1 MTNGSGLTGARE
13 DAGMNYVRR
22 LVGSVELSQRI
33 TPGHNGEFYVEVQE
47 EEFLQLAGTLAKRK
61 CVLTGLFCTE
71 GFSQEARFSLF
82 TVFEKKSAILVAI
95 RHTNGQA
102 VSLAGTFSSA
112 SWFERECRDGFG
124 IEFRGAFDTRRLFLH
139 ENFPAGFHPLQK
151 SFRNRTMETLQPAEA
166 REEYPF
172 RPVRGEGVYQVPVG
186 PVHAGIIEPGHFR
199 FSVIGET
206 IFNLEIRMFYKHR
219 GIEKLA
225 EGRVPQDCVV
235 VAEAVSGD
243 ESVAN
248 ATGFCLAV
256 EKIAGVRVP
265 DRAWYLRT
273 VLLELERI
281 GSHLGD
287 QAGMLIDVAFPLG
300 ANQFAVLR
308 EEIFRM
314 NAFLTGSRFM
324 RGMSVPGGLTK
335 DIRKEQLMEL
345 GRFISRFRKGYRV
358 GLKIVL
364 STTSVLDRFATTG
377 IIRKGLLRPLN
388 ITGPA
393 ARASG
398 GKVDV
403 RADHPYGIY
412 GIFPPDNTILHDG
425 DVLSRF
431 TVKASEIMDS
441 LELIEQLLEAMPD
454 GPVKAELAITDGY
467 ALTLVESARGEN
479 FCWVWIRDGKI
490 ERYKVRTASFCN
502 WQAIEHAVQGNIVP
516 DFPVINKSLNLSYA
530 GTDL

>member
-1 MTNGSGLTGARE
+1 MPIPDGITDARE
-13 DAGMNYVRR
+13 DAGMRYVRK
-22 LVGSVELSQRI
+22 LVGPGEYAGRI
-33 TPGHNGEFYVEVQE
+33 TPGQNGEFYLEVHD
-47 EEFLQLAGTLAKRK
+47 EEFIPLTEALAKRK
-61 CVLTGLFCTE
+61 CVLIGLFCTE
-71 GFSQEARFSLF
+71 GFSNGARFSLF
-82 TVFEKKSAILVAI
+82 SVFEKKSVVLIVI
-95 RHTNGQA
+95 RHTSGQA
-102 VSLAGTFSSA
+102 VSLAGTFPAA

-124 IEFRGAFDTRRLFLH
+124 IEFMGAFDTRRLFLH
-139 ENFPAGFHPLQK
+139 ENYPDGFHPLEK
-151 SFRNRTMETLQPAEA
+151 SFRNRTIQTLPSIPAVD
-166 REEYPF
+166 EYPF
-172 RPVRGEGVYQVPVG
+172 RPVHGEGVYQVPVG

-225 EGRVPQDCVV
+225 EGRTPQDCMRVS
-235 VAEAVSGD
+235 EAISGD

-256 EKIAGVRVP
+256 EKIAHVPAP

-273 VLLELERI
+273 ILLELERI
-281 GSHLGD
+281 CSHLGD

-300 ANQFAVLR
+300 AGQFSVLR
-308 EEIFRM
+308 EDIFRM
-314 NAFLTGSRFM
+314 NANLTGSRFM
-324 RGMSVPGGLTK
+324 RGMVQVGGLSK
-335 DIRKEQLMEL
+335 DLRKEQLMEL
-345 GRFISRFRKGYRV
+345 GRFIAQFRKRYRV

-364 STTSVLDRFATTG
+364 STTSVLDRFSTTG
-377 IIRKGLLRPLN
+377 TIRRGLLRPLN

-403 RADHPYGIY
+403 RTDHPYGIY

-441 LELIEQLLEAMPD
+441 LDLIEQLMVAIPE
-454 GPVKAELAITDGY
+454 GPVNVEVPARDGY
-467 ALTLVESARGEN
+467 ALSLVESARGQN
-479 FCWVWIRDGKI
+479 LCWVWIRNGTI

>member
-1 MTNGSGLTGARE
+1 MTGLSDAQE
-13 DAGMNYVRR
+13 DAGLKYVRK
-22 LVGSVELSQRI
+22 LVGADGELARRI
-33 TPGHNGEFYVEVQE
+33 SPGKNGEYYLEVRD
-47 EEFLQLAGTLAKRK
+47 EEFIPLIGTLATRK
-61 CVLTGLFCTE
+61 CVLIGLFCTE
-71 GFSQEARFSLF
+71 GFSGGARFSLF
-82 TVFEKKSAILVAI
+82 SIFERKSVILIVI
-95 RHTNGQA
+95 RHTDREA
-102 VSLAGTFSSA
+102 VSIAGTFPAA

-124 IEFRGAFDTRRLFLH
+124 IEFRDAFDTRRLFLH
-139 ENFPAGFHPLQK
+139 ECYPAGFHPLVK
-151 SFRNRTMETLQPAEA
+151 SFRNEPLPAQPPGNIGP
-166 REEYPF
+166 EYLF
-172 RPVRGEGVYQVPVG
+172 RPVHGEGVYQVPVG

-225 EGRVPQDCVV
+225 EGRNPQDCVA
-235 VAEAVSGD
+235 VAEAISGD

-256 EKIAGVRVP
+256 EKIARVPAP

-273 VLLELERI
+273 ILLEMERI
-281 GSHLGD
+281 CSHLGD
-287 QAGMLIDVAFPLG
+287 QSGMLIDVAFPLG
-300 ANQFAVLR
+300 AGQFSVLR
-308 EEIFRM
+308 EDVFRM
-314 NAFLTGSRFM
+314 NETLTGSRFM
-324 RGMSVPGGLTK
+324 RGMVIPGGMSRDL
-335 DIRKEQLMEL
+335 RREQLMEL
-345 GRFISRFRKGYRV
+345 SRFIDQFRKRYRV

-364 STTSVLDRFATTG
+364 STTSVVDRFATTG

-403 RADHPYGIY
+403 RTDHPYGIY
-412 GIFPPDNTILHDG
+412 GIFPPDNSVLHDG

-441 LELIEQLLEAMPD
+441 LDLIGQLLETIPD
-454 GPVKAELAITDGY
+454 GPVRTHLPLQDGY
-467 ALTLVESARGEN
+467 TLSLVESARGQSL
-479 FCWVWIRDGKI
+479 CWIWIREGKI
-490 ERYKVRTASFCN
+490 ERYKARTASFCN
-502 WQAIEHAVQGNIVP
+502 WQAIEHAVLGNIVP

>member
-1 MTNGSGLTGARE
+1 MVPDVGENTR
-13 DAGMNYVRR
+13 MNYVRK
-22 LVGSVELSQRI
+22 LTGSEELGQRI
-33 TPGHNGEFYVEVQE
+33 TPGLNGEYYLEVRE
-47 EEFLQLAGTLAKRK
+47 DEFLSLADTLAARK
-61 CVLTGLFCTE
+61 CVLIGLFCAE
-71 GFSQEARFSLF
+71 GFSGQAQFSLF
-82 TVFEKKSAILVAI
+82 TVFEKKGTLLVVI
-95 RHTNGQA
+95 RHTSGDTRSIA
-102 VSLAGTFSSA
+102 AAFPSA

-124 IEFRGAFDTRRLFLH
+124 IEFRDAFDTRRLFLH
-139 ENFPAGFHPLQK
+139 ENYPAGFHPLRK
-151 SFRNRTMETLQPAEA
+151 SFRNGPLETHQPANVA
-166 REEYPF
+166 DEYQF

-225 EGRVPQDCVV
+225 EGRTPQECVA

-248 ATGFCLAV
+248 ATAFCLAV
-256 EKIAGVRVP
+256 EKIAPVP
-265 DRAWYLRT
+265 APGRAWYLRT
-273 VLLELERI
+273 ILLEMERI

-308 EEIFRM
+308 EDIFRM
-314 NAFLTGSRFM
+314 NATLTGSRFM
-324 RGMSVPGGLTK
+324 RGMVEVGGLSK
-335 DIRKEQLMEL
+335 DLRKEQLMEL
-345 GRFISRFRKGYRV
+345 GRFIALFRKRYRV

-364 STTSVLDRFATTG
+364 STTSVLDRFTTTG
-377 IIRKGLLRPLN
+377 TIRKGLLRPLN

-403 RADHPYGIY
+403 RRDHPYGIY
-412 GIFPPDNTILHDG
+412 GIIPPENALLNDG
-425 DVLSRF
+425 DVLARF
-431 TVKASEIMDS
+431 TIKASEIMNS
-441 LELIEQLLEAMPD
+441 LDLIEQILETMPD
-454 GPVKAELAITDGY
+454 GPVKAECPIRDGY
-467 ALTLVESARGEN
+467 SLSLVESARGQN
-479 FCWVWIRDGKI
+479 LCWVWIRNGKI
-490 ERYKVRTASFCN
+490 ERYKVRTSSFCN
-502 WQAIEHAVQGNIVP
+502 WLAIEHAVQGNIVP

>member
-1 MTNGSGLTGARE
+1 MST
-13 DAGMNYVRR
+13 DAGLSGAQGDAGLNYVRR
-22 LVGSVELSQRI
+22 LVGSGELARRI
-33 TPGHNGEFYVEVQE
+33 TLGHNGEFYIEVRE
-47 EEFLQLAGTLAKRK
+47 EEFLQIAETLAKRK
-61 CVLTGLFCTE
+61 CVLTGLFCAE
-71 GFSQEARFSLF
+71 GFSREARFSLF

-102 VSLAGTFSSA
+102 VSLAGTFPSA

-124 IEFRGAFDTRRLFLH
+124 VEFHGAFDTRRLFLH
-139 ENFPAGFHPLQK
+139 ENYPVGFHPLQK
-151 SFRNRTMETLQPAEA
+151 SFRNGPIPAAQPLDAA
-166 REEYPF
+166 DEYPF

-225 EGRVPQDCVV
+225 EGRTPQDCVA

-248 ATGFCLAV
+248 ATGFCLAI
-256 EKIAGVRVP
+256 EKIAQLQVP

-281 GSHLGD
+281 CSHLGD

-308 EEIFRM
+308 EDIFRM
-314 NAFLTGSRFM
+314 NASLTGSRFM
-324 RGMSVPGGLTK
+324 RGMVVPGGLSQ
-335 DIRKEQLMEL
+335 DLRKEHLMEL
-345 GRFISRFRKGYRV
+345 GRFISRFRKRYRV

-403 RADHPYGIY
+403 RTDHPYGIY

-441 LELIEQLLEAMPD
+441 LELIDQLLGAIPD
-454 GPVKAELAITDGY
+454 GPVKTELVTRDGY
-467 ALTLVESARGEN
+467 ALALVESARGQN
-479 FCWVWIRDGKI
+479 ICWVWIRDGKV

-502 WQAIEHAVQGNIVP
+502 WQTIEHAVQGNIVP

>member
-1 MTNGSGLTGARE
+1 MTTDTGLSDAQE
-13 DAGMNYVRR
+13 DAGMKYVRR
-22 LVGSVELSQRI
+22 LVGSGELARRI
-33 TPGHNGEFYVEVQE
+33 TPGHNGEFYLEVRDD
-47 EEFLQLAGTLAKRK
+47 EFVPLVDTLATRK
-61 CVLTGLFCTE
+61 CVLIGLFCAE
-71 GFSQEARFSLF
+71 GFSENARFSLF
-82 TVFEKKSAILVAI
+82 SVFEKKSVVLIVI
-95 RHTNGQA
+95 RHTSGRA
-102 VSLAGTFSSA
+102 ISIAGTFPAA

-124 IEFRGAFDTRRLFLH
+124 LEFPDAFDTRRLFLH
-139 ENFPAGFHPLQK
+139 ENYPAGFHPLEK
-151 SFRNRTMETLQPAEA
+151 SFRNGTIQTSQPVDAA
-166 REEYPF
+166 DEYSF
-172 RPVRGEGVYQVPVG
+172 RPVHGEGVYQVPVG

-225 EGRVPQDCVV
+225 EGRTPQECVAV
-235 VAEAVSGD
+235 SEAVSGD

-256 EKIAGVRVP
+256 EKIAQVAAP
-265 DRAWYLRT
+265 DRALYLRT
-273 VLLELERI
+273 ILLEMERI
-281 GSHLGD
+281 CSHLGD

-300 ANQFAVLR
+300 AGQFTVLR

-314 NAFLTGSRFM
+314 NAYLTGSRFM
-324 RGMSVPGGLTK
+324 RGMVEVGGISK
-335 DIRKEQLMEL
+335 DLRKEQLIEL
-345 GRFISRFRKGYRV
+345 GWFIARFRKRYRV

-377 IIRKGLLRPLN
+377 SIRRGLLRPLN

-403 RADHPYGIY
+403 RTDHPYGIY
-412 GIFPPDNTILHDG
+412 HIFPPENTTLHDG

-441 LELIEQLLEAMPD
+441 LELIEQMLEAIPD
-454 GPVKAELAITDGY
+454 GPVKTEVPSRDGY
-467 ALTLVESARGEN
+467 TLSLVESARGQN
-479 FCWVWIRDGKI
+479 ICWVWIRNGRI

>member
-1 MTNGSGLTGARE
+1 MTTDTGLSDAQE
-13 DAGMNYVRR
+13 DAGMDYARK
-22 LVGSVELSQRI
+22 LVGSEEFARRI
-33 TPGHNGEFYVEVQE
+33 MQGLNGEYYLEVHD
-47 EEFLQLAGTLAKRK
+47 EEFVPLAGSLAKRK
-61 CVLTGLFCTE
+61 CVLIGLFCTE
-71 GFSQEARFSLF
+71 GFSPSARFSLF
-82 TVFEKKSAILVAI
+82 SVFEKKSAILVVI
-95 RHTNGQA
+95 RHTGGRA
-102 VSLAGTFSSA
+102 ASIAGTFPSA
-112 SWFERECRDGFG
+112 SWFERECRDGYG
-124 IEFRGAFDTRRLFLH
+124 VEFPDAFDTRRLFLH
-139 ENFPAGFHPLQK
+139 ENYPAGFHPLEK
-151 SFRNRTMETLQPAEA
+151 SFRNGTMQMVPSVDAA
-166 REEYPF
+166 DEYPF
-172 RPVRGEGVYQVPVG
+172 RPVHGEGVYQVPVG

-225 EGRVPQDCVV
+225 EGRVPQECVA

-256 EKIAGVRVP
+256 EKIAQVPAP

-281 GSHLGD
+281 CSHLGD

-300 ANQFAVLR
+300 AGQFSVLR
-308 EEIFRM
+308 EDIFRM
-314 NAFLTGSRFM
+314 NASLTGSRFM
-324 RGMSVPGGLTK
+324 RGMVVVGGISK
-335 DIRKEQLMEL
+335 DLRNEHLMEL
-345 GRFISRFRKGYRV
+345 RRFIGRFRKRYRV

-377 IIRKGLLRPLN
+377 TIRKGLLRPLN

-398 GKVDV
+398 GNVDV
-403 RADHPYGIY
+403 RTNHPYGIY
-412 GIFPPDNTILHDG
+412 GIFPPDNTVLHDG

-441 LELIEQLLEAMPD
+441 LELIEQLLDTIPE
-454 GPVKAELAITDGY
+454 GPVKTEVPVCDGY
-467 ALTLVESARGEN
+467 TLSLVESARGQN
-479 FCWVWIRDGKI
+479 LCWVSVRDGRI

-502 WQAIEHAVQGNIVP
+502 WQAIEHAVIGNIVP